1 MRSLPFFVGMVTIE
15 LIQAVGE
22 VTGAITS
29 CLTRSSRAS
38 LTLDLSATGTR
49 RGACYTG
56 STVLSSL
63 MWCSPASLPTPSPK
77 TLGYF
82 SINAS
87 LVIGTCVTFSIVV
100 RSSE

>member
-1 MRSLPFFVGMVTIE
+1 MGSLPFFLGTVTIE
-15 LIQAVGE
+15 LIQAVRE
-22 VTGAITS
+22 ITGAITS

-38 LTLDLSATGTR
+38 LTLALSATATR
-49 RGACYTG
+49 RGAFYIG

-77 TLGYF
+77 TSGYF
-82 SINAS
+82 LINAS
-87 LVIGTCVTFSIVV
+87 QVIGTCVTFSIVA